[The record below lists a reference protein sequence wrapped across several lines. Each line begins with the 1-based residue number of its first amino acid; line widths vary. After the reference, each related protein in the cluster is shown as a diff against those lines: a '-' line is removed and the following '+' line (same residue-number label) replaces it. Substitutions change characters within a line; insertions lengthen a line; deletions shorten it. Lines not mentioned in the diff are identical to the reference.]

1 MESTSQ
7 DAMKNIK
14 IYGHVSAT
22 PETIAQ
28 LLGGVVSDEADPE
41 VDVAIFAVNPAAGID
56 ASTIELWRS
65 FDELQTPRMVLVTV
79 LDGMEMDFDDA
90 VLVANRV
97 FDPLVTPYLVLH
109 GDSGTPIGTI
119 SLTDLSTRDYSS
131 NPPVDGHANEELQT
145 LVKDFQEEY
154 LELMVEM
161 EDGAFAAGILFPAIP
176 INPVNGLG
184 LDIAKSYLAEL
195 PSSS

>member
-22 PETIAQ
+22 PETIAS
-28 LLGGVVSDEADPE
+28 LLGGAVANEIDSEADAA
-41 VDVAIFAVNPAAGID
+41 VFAINPAAGID
-56 ASTIELWRS
+56 AETINLWRG
-65 FDELQTPRMVLVTV
+65 FDELQTPRIVVVTV

-119 SLTDLSTRDYSS
+119 SLMDLSTRDYSTT
-131 NPPVDGHANEELQT
+131 PPTNGHADEELQT

-154 LELMVEM
+154 LEHMVEM
-161 EDGAFAAGILFPAIP
+161 EEGAFGAGILFPAIP

-184 LDIAKSYLAEL
+184 IDIARQYLAQL
-195 PSSS
+195 PSRS